1 MLSWLSLTAFRDFQ
15 LPVNNVQRLS
25 HEVWSVL
32 DPDPHFQAHIIH
44 SPLSFLGSS
53 HMQSSL
59 FPKQVKLSYFSGTLN
74 KLILLCTSSGA
85 LL

>member
-44 SPLSFLGSS
+44 SPLSFLGS
-53 HMQSSL
+53 L